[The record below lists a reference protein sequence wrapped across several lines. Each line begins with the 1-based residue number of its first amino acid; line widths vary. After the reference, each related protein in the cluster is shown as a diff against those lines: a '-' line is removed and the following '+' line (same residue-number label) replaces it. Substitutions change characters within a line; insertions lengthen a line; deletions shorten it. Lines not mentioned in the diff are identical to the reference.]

1 MITIRT
7 FERSSKKTMAAID
20 NAVAATFQFADGS
33 SLTMPLRT
41 RTPRLALQALAVN
54 LRDCGSIDDALRDTA
69 INETLY
75 EDMPEAS
82 LTSLIEIMDVIE
94 QTAIDGRPDPAIRV
108 TFN

>member
-7 FERSSKKTMAAID
+7 FERMSKKTTFAID
-20 NAVAATFQFADGS
+20 AAKSATFAFADGKTV
-33 SLTMPLRT
+33 TMPLRT

-54 LRDCGSIDDALRDTA
+54 LRDCGSLDDALRDTA

-94 QTAIDGRPDPAIRV
+94 QTAIDGRPDRAIRV
-108 TFN
+108 TLN